1 MVLGM
6 MSDLDEYVDEALSEV
21 SDWELNFKVG
31 AYGAGTSSHDHDL
44 KDDSSR
50 SWSCA

>member
-6 MSDLDEYVDEALSEV
+6 MSDLDEYVDEALAEV

-31 AYGAGTSSHDHDL
+31 MRVCPIPCPLLLTVSAAWH
-44 KDDSSR
+44 
-50 SWSCA
+50 